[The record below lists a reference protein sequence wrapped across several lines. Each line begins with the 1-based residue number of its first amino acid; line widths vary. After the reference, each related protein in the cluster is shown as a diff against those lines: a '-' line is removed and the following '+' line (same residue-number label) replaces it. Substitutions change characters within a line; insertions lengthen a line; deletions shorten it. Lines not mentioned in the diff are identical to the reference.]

1 MLNRFD
7 IFKEILSS
15 GYVNV
20 DWAINNILNI
30 KKQEFRKEK
39 IKRIFNDQARK
50 I

>member
-1 MLNRFD
+1 MGLFDRFKKKSAVPAET
-7 IFKEILSS
+7 KEKTE
-15 GYVNV
+15 
-20 DWAINNILNI
+20 NNILNI